1 MGRKIGWYVSIA
13 VVLVSSALG
22 VWNGLSDWEINRTP
36 LQASVTIGVLAHSL
50 VGFAAAIALIRKAPA
65 ARWLTLLWT
74 VLVAYVSS
82 TASIAYAG
90 DDATVGGAIAGGLG
104 SALIGLAIH
113 WCARVVTREPNAAV
127 AQHAQAA
134 R

>member
-1 MGRKIGWYVSIA
+1 MGQKIGWYISIA
-13 VVLVSSALG
+13 VLLLSSGLG
-22 VWNGLSDWEINRTP
+22 LWNGLSDWEINRTT
-36 LQASVTIGVLAHSL
+36 LQMSVTVGVLLHSL
-50 VGFAAAIALIRKAPA
+50 VGFAATGALIRRVPA

-74 VLVAYVSS
+74 VIVAYVSS

-104 SALIGLAIH
+104 SALIGLAIN
-113 WCARVVTREPNAAV
+113 WCARVVTREPNATV
-127 AQHAQAA
+127 VQHAATV